1 MKHVYVVKVNMS
13 FTRVL
18 QEDARKLL
26 DQAKEFYAVLQQMLQ
41 DI

>member
-18 QEDARKLL
+18 QEDARKSL
-26 DQAKEFYAVLQQMLQ
+26 DQEKEFYTALRQMLQ